1 MIYAIMSTSFDSNCY
16 IIKSKKVA
24 LVDSGINPEKI
35 LRKINELSIGIDF
48 LINTHCHYDHIAGDL
63 RIKEKT
69 NAKICVH
76 KIDAES
82 MEGNNKEET
91 LAYLF
96 GCKFSGI
103 KIDLKLTDGQMI
115 DLGKVRL
122 EVIHTPGHT
131 QGSICLYEPKSKSL
145 FSGDTIFSDGIGRV
159 DLPGGDWIKL
169 KKSIE
174 RLLNLHRSSG
184 VEKIYPG
191 HGSIGSGDD
200 IERIYRVYFG

>member
-1 MIYAIMSTSFDSNCY
+1 MIYPIMSTSFDSNCY

-24 LVDSGINPEKI
+24 LIDSGIDPTKI
-35 LRKINELSIGIDF
+35 LKKIDELGTGIDF

-76 KIDAES
+76 KIDAEF
-82 MEGNNKEET
+82 MESNNKEGT
-91 LAYLF
+91 LADLF
-96 GCKFSGI
+96 GGKFSKV
-103 KIDLKLTDGQMI
+103 KIDLKLTDGQII
-115 DLGKVRL
+115 DLGKIKL

-145 FSGDTIFSDGIGRV
+145 FSGDTIFSDGVGRT
-159 DLPGGDWIKL
+159 DLPGGDWINL
-169 KKSIE
+169 KKSLE
-174 RLLNLHRSSG
+174 RLLNLHRRSG

-191 HGSIGSGDD
+191 HGPIGNGDD
-200 IERIYRVYFG
+200 IEKVYHAYF